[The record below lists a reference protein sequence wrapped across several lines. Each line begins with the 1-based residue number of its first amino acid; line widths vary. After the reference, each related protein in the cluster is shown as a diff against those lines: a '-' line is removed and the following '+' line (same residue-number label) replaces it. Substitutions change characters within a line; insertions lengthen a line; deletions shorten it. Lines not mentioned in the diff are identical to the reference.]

1 MTPKAADN
9 VVEIIKTALNK
20 AGLSDVEVNLGK
32 IRPDGSIVINVE
44 VTDEDILSAED
55 DELEDDGLIE
65 EEEADED

>member
-9 VVEIIKTALNK
+9 VVEIIKTALDK

-55 DELEDDGLIE
+55 DELESDDLIE
-65 EEEADED
+65 EEEANED